1 MIDAIVA
8 GHLCIDIIPR
18 FLPHTPGAPE
28 ALLAPGRLVEVG
40 EAVVSTGGAV
50 SNTGLSLAR
59 LGLDVRLV
67 ARLGDDLIGG
77 LTRQVVE
84 RSGAH
89 LGQGL
94 TTAHGEPSSYTVVIS
109 PPGVDRIFL
118 HCPGTNNTFGPEDV
132 DDALLAGA
140 RLFHF
145 GYPPIMRRMYA
156 DGGAE
161 LEALLSRA
169 ARLGATTSLDLSLP
183 DAASASGRADWPAI
197 LARALPHVHLFLPSA
212 EELQFMLDRPTYEEA
227 LRLPG
232 GPVDALT
239 PEAIAALADRAL
251 GMGARVVGLKLGHR
265 GLYLRTA
272 PALGDMGRGAPA
284 APAAWAGR
292 EAWAPCFSVPV
303 ASTVGSGD
311 ATIAGLLGGLLR
323 GQGPFAAMT
332 TAVAVGACNVEAA
345 DATSGVRT
353 WEDTQERVRA
363 GWPRLE
369 VGALGGAWR
378 WEEAEGVWLGPR
390 DASR

>member
-1 MIDAIVA
+1 M
-8 GHLCIDIIPR
+8 
-18 FLPHTPGAPE
+18 
-28 ALLAPGRLVEVG
+28 
-40 EAVVSTGGAV
+40 
-50 SNTGLSLAR
+50 
-59 LGLDVRLV
+59 
-67 ARLGDDLIGG
+67 
-77 LTRQVVE
+77 
-84 RSGAH
+84 
-89 LGQGL
+89 
-94 TTAHGEPSSYTVVIS
+94 VIS